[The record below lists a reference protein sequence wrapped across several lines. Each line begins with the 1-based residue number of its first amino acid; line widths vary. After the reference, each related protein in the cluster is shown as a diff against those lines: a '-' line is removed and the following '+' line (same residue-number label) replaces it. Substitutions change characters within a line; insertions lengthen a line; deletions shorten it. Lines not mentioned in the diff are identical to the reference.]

1 MSGPTRASP
10 WPWAATWSSALLYT
24 LAFNV
29 TFFIQ
34 ELFLVVPKALTP
46 GLEPTLYHNN
56 HGWEGEHPLAELFQ
70 GTGALAILVSAA
82 LCAVLLRRTRPQP
95 AVTLFLIWMTFHG
108 SVQALLQVVVAAV
121 HPGSDVGR
129 AFAYLGLDGGVKTT
143 AAVVALVVLPV
154 IARGVTRQLLSLAD
168 ARDDIANAPGRARFI
183 VRMATVPGV
192 LAVLPIVAFR
202 VPRELAEVL
211 MPPLVVT
218 VVGIAWMQAWSWRGG
233 DVQVRGG
240 ASSLTVAHPLGAV
253 LALLLFFQVVLRPGV
268 RFY

>member
-1 MSGPTRASP
+1 M
-10 WPWAATWSSALLYT
+10 LYT

-46 GLEPTLYHNN
+46 GLQPTLYHNN
-56 HGWEGEHPLAELFQ
+56 HGWEGDHPLAELFQ
-70 GTGALAILVSAA
+70 GTGALAILGSAA
-82 LCAVLLRRTRPQP
+82 LSALLLRRTRPQP

-129 AFAYLGLDGGVKTT
+129 AWAYLGLDGGVKT
-143 AAVVALVVLPV
+143 AAALLALIALPA
-154 IARGVTRQLLSLAD
+154 IARRVTRLLLSLAD
-168 ARDDIANAPGRARFI
+168 APDDIAHAPARVRFI
-183 VRMATVPGV
+183 ARLSTAPGV

-202 VPRELAEVL
+202 VPRELVEVL
-211 MPPLVVT
+211 MPPLVVA
-218 VVGIAWMQAWSWRGG
+218 VVGMGWIQAWSWHAGEIEVDGG
-233 DVQVRGG
+233 V
-240 ASSLTVAHPLGAV
+240 ASLTVAAPLGAV

-268 RFY
+268 PFY